1 MPHNFLM
8 HTLQPLNRKVVMLSL
23 SLLATTMACQ
33 PPYVPKE
40 RGYFRIDLPSHA
52 YTSFDRA
59 GFPFTFEYPVYGE
72 VTRDSSLLDD
82 NPDNPY
88 WINIDFPDFRGRIYL
103 SYKTIGGTSIYKVN
117 KAGLYQDSIS
127 SNTFETLRDEAYRM
141 TFKHTVKASG
151 ISDSAFLTPNGIGGV
166 QFRVAGNAA
175 TALQFFVTDTT
186 RHFLRGALYFDAT
199 PNADSLSVVNR
210 FLEED
215 VRHLIRTLRWR

>member
-1 MPHNFLM
+1 MKPGALLM
-8 HTLQPLNRKVVMLSL
+8 AM
-23 SLLATTMACQ
+23 SLLATMMACQ
-33 PPYVPKE
+33 PTYVPKE

-52 YTSFDRA
+52 YTAFDRP
-59 GFPFTFEYPVYGE
+59 GFPFTFEYPIYGQ
-72 VTRDSSLLDD
+72 VTRDSSLMDD

-88 WINIDFPDFRGRIYL
+88 WINIDFADFHGRIYL
-103 SYKTIGGTSIYKVN
+103 SYKSIGGTSRYKVN
-117 KAGLYQDSIS
+117 KAGRYQDSVAR
-127 SNTFETLRDEAYRM
+127 NTFETLRDEAYRM

-151 ISDSAFLTPNGIGGV
+151 ITDSVFLTSHGVGGV
-166 QFRVAGNAA
+166 QFRVVGNAA
-175 TALQFFVTDTT
+175 TALQFFATDTT